1 MSAYAL
7 TALLTVL
14 ALLLTQGTAMAV
26 GSARVRYDVKPPCMN
41 GPDGFVRALRVQQN
55 TLEQVVVFLPALW
68 LAALFGNRAA
78 ASLFGGLWVLGRVA
92 YAVGYLRA
100 AEQRAIGFLLGLLAS
115 TALLVMA
122 LVGTVS
128 QLF

>member
-1 MSAYAL
+1 MRAYAL
-7 TALLTVL
+7 TALLTLL
-14 ALLLTQGTAMAV
+14 ALLLTQGTAMLV
-26 GSARVRYDVKPPCMN
+26 GRARIRHDVKPPRMS
-41 GPDGFVRALRVQQN
+41 GPAGFERALRVQQN

-68 LAALFGNRAA
+68 LASLFGNRVA
-78 ASLFGGLWVLGRVA
+78 ASLFGGLWVLGRLA

-100 AEQRAIGFLLGLLAS
+100 PEQRAIGFVVGLLAS